1 MKMFFQIVFWI
12 GIGSMSIGFLSFS
25 IIQIRKY
32 HQKSYLQSLAT
43 AFSPSEKKFAK
54 FGVIFLVAGI
64 ALLAVAFIYHI
75 LYGLN

>member
-1 MKMFFQIVFWI
+1 
-12 GIGSMSIGFLSFS
+12 MSIGFLSFS
-25 IIQIRKY
+25 IIQIRMY
-32 HQKSYLQSLAT
+32 HQKNFLQTLAT